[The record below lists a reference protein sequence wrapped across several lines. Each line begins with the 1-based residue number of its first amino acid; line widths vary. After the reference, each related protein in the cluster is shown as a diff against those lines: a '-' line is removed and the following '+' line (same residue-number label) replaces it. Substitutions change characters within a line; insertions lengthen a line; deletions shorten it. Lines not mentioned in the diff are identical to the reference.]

1 MSSCKN
7 IVLLIGHV
15 GNDPEKLEDNIIS
28 TKFYLFT
35 NKSFYS
41 AKKEKFIQ
49 ISERHLIKSWKQNAE
64 YTLNNIVK
72 GDYVWVEGELH
83 YHIVNVDNRRIVSP
97 EIIANSV
104 IKLNKKT
111 FFLEEKLKEIKDELI
126 ALDNSLKKEKIK
138 IPQNIQNKY
147 NEIISNI

>member
-7 IVLLIGHV
+7 IIMLIGHV
-15 GNDPEKLEDNIIS
+15 GNDPEKLEDSITS
-28 TKFYLFT
+28 TKFHLFT

-41 AKKEKFIQ
+41 AKKEKFVQ
-49 ISERHLIKSWKQNAE
+49 MSERHLIKAWKQNAE

-83 YHIVNVDNRRIVSP
+83 YHIVNVDNRRIVNP
-97 EIIANSV
+97 EIIASSI

-111 FFLEEKLKEIKDELI
+111 YFLEEQIKKIKDELI
-126 ALDNSLKKEKIK
+126 ELNNTFNNENYEF
-138 IPQNIQNKY
+138 PEEYQQKY
-147 NEIISNI
+147 DEIISKM